1 MLSTRWDYIQ
11 CLISNK
17 ICVRNCANVLDGVN
31 RVVMRYYAFPCN
43 AVRAPEHLTVNQGVT
58 GSSPVGGAKACIRL
72 NVGFFR
78 PLIGV
83 CPLYAQEKSCR
94 INIAGIPSGA
104 LYIAFGGVF
113 CHNSELSSITLTE
126 RRSFSSI
133 APKTSVHIWRLCALQ
148 SVEKC
153 YILRNKGKYNLM
165 VKFETG

>member
-1 MLSTRWDYIQ
+1 M
-11 CLISNK
+11 CLISISERESK
-17 ICVRNCANVLDGVN
+17 LCKQESQIIFWHLIVN
-31 RVVMRYYAFPCN
+31 RNKFCCN
-43 AVRAPEHLTVNQGVT
+43 PVHAPEHLTVNQGVT

-78 PLIGV
+78 PLIGGL
-83 CPLYAQEKSCR
+83 PPIRTREELQDKYSW
-94 INIAGIPSGA
+94 NP
-104 LYIAFGGVF
+104 FGSIVYCFRVVFF